1 MKDKILTIDDIRNF
15 CNELGLDHI
24 GFMKC
29 RILSE
34 LQPYFEYRKAH
45 SLENEFEES
54 SIEKRINPAHY
65 MNDAK
70 TIISIAFPYSFS
82 EPNKNSSIVNNG
94 FSLYTRGKDYH
105 VVVKQYLEKI
115 KEFLI
120 ESGYK
125 AMTFVDSNTLPERYI
140 AHVCGIGFIGKNGLL
155 ITKKYGSYVFLGE
168 ILTDLELESSR
179 DVNPENML
187 ANIAQYVHCGTC
199 EICYNNCKTKAIRK
213 STSSTCS
220 LTHSNPNI
228 CTSYIT
234 QKKDLTDS
242 EITLLHGKVFG
253 CDDCQLQCPYNR
265 TAKCKGLQA
274 FSPLPEMNKTV
285 NKYAT
290 MNNSFFKTNVKIS
303 SAGWRGKN
311 VIKRNALL
319 KLVAE
324 GTNFTQLKTDS
335 PYLQSYIDRILT
347 TLPNT
352 Q

>member
-1 MKDKILTIDDIRNF
+1 MTDKILTQDDIRNY
-15 CNELGLDHI
+15 CKELGLDHI

-82 EPNKNSSIVNNG
+82 EHNKDSPIIDNG
-94 FSLYTRGKDYH
+94 FSLYARGKDYH
-105 VVVKQYLEKI
+105 LVVKQYLEKI

-120 ESGYK
+120 ANGYN

-140 AHVCGIGFIGKNGLL
+140 AYVCGIGFIGKNGLL

-168 ILTDLELESSR
+168 LLTDLEFDSSK
-179 DVNPENML
+179 DVSPENNL
-187 ANIAQYVHCGTC
+187 ADISRYVHCGTC
-199 EICYNNCKTKAIRK
+199 EICYSNCKTKAIRK
-213 STSSTCS
+213 SVSTKEP

-242 EITLLHGKVFG
+242 EIALLNGKIFG

-265 TAKCKGLQA
+265 VAKCKGLPD
-274 FSPLPEMNKTV
+274 FSPLASMNKTV
-285 NKYAT
+285 NEYAT
-290 MNNSFFKTNVKIS
+290 MDNSFFKTEVKRS
-303 SAGWRGKN
+303 SASWRGKN
-311 VIKRNALL
+311 IIKRNALL
-319 KLVAE
+319 KLLKE
-324 GTNFTQLKTDS
+324 GSNLTPLKTGS
-335 PYLQSYIDRILT
+335 PYLQSYINRVNI
-347 TLPNT
+347 
-352 Q
+352 